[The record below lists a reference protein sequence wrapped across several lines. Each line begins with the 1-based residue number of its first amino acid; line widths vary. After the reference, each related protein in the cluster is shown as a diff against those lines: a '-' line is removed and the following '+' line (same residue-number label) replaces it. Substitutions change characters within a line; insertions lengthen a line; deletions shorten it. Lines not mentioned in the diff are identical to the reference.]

1 MHTSPLA
8 QPGTADAGGMNVYVR
23 ELASALA
30 RSGARCEVYTRRESR
45 DQPESL
51 WVEPGFR
58 THYVEAGPAAPMPK
72 EALPDLVEKWTA
84 GVAHSLAE
92 LSKQGDGVDLL
103 HGNYWLSAVAGH
115 SLKHELD
122 LPLVSTFHTL
132 DRVKA
137 EVGEDEA
144 GVAARRSAG

>member
-1 MHTSPLA
+1 
-8 QPGTADAGGMNVYVR
+8 MNVYVKQ
-23 ELASALA
+23 LACALA
-30 RSGARCEVYTRRESR
+30 RSGARCEVYTRRESPE
-45 DQPESL
+45 QPGSL

-58 THYVEAGPAAPMPK
+58 THFVEAGPVGPLPK
-72 EALPDLVEKWTA
+72 EVLPDLVDEWTA
-84 GVAHSLAE
+84 GVAQSLDD
-92 LSKQGDGVDLL
+92 LSKQGDSVDLL

-115 SLKHELD
+115 SLKHALD

-144 GVAARRSAG
+144 GVAARRAAGEEAAIG